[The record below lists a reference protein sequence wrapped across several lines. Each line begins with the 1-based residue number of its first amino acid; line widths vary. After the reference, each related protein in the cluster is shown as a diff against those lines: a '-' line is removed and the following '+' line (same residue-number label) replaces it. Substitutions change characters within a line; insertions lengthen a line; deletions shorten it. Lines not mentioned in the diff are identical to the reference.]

1 MAEGDVD
8 LMDKYMLFAGLEVR
22 IVKNSDQGLDN
33 AARGHGSRV
42 KRATVQRQATNNSHI

>member
-1 MAEGDVD
+1 MPEGDVD

-33 AARGHGSRV
+33 TARGHRSRV
-42 KRATVQRQATNNSHI
+42 TQDNAP